1 MIGKFEVG
9 FMNLVP
15 FNWVDGWRG
24 VVRRNVEHLQRIA
37 HLFFFP
43 WEKYA
48 LYYDA
53 DGLGVWVAVSS
64 TWRPEALL
72 KAIQQKT
79 FPTFG
84 LLGMRFDGQQYW
96 THFRAL

>member
-1 MIGKFEVG
+1 MYLQSVR
-9 FMNLVP
+9 
-15 FNWVDGWRG
+15 FNREDGWRG
-24 VVRRNVEHLQRIA
+24 VINRNVEHLQRIA
-37 HLFFFP
+37 HNFFSP
-43 WEKYA
+43 WERCA
-48 LYYDA
+48 VYYDA